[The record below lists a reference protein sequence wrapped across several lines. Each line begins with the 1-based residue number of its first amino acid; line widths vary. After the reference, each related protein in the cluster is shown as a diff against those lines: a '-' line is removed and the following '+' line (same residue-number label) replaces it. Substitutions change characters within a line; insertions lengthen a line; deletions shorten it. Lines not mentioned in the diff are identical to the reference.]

1 MAKKRNWLEELQ
13 NIATQAVGPVDTK
26 PEIAD
31 EEINKAAIAKVNE
44 VTALANQMYP
54 QDANSRFDFWK
65 SQVDIAGLPSGAK
78 NTYWKNYETMHPDGI
93 DGATRDF
100 INVTKRELDMIPGM
114 SQKEFFLRERV
125 TQTPDWA
132 RKELEPLLAQVSTTV
147 ANANLNKAQ
156 QVYASDLDTRVN
168 AFLSKVQLDPD
179 VAIED
184 HVNDMMKLEQMNL
197 LEMAQVKNGR
207 VGFMKDGTQ
216 FVPAFG
222 LQDSDQV
229 LQNRAVTPSLG
240 EQVLVREVGLQP
252 IKNAVESNVTKGR
265 REIETQEQTAKA
277 IATRSLR
284 DGIYQMAAWD
294 KAFSLIPD
302 MPMEDRVVLGLQG
315 EINSGR
321 IRDEKQLAQA
331 IYMTID
337 RYRNNLTPATEK
349 LKDVIPDNKVWDA
362 TQANFTAYTTRPSP
376 YVWEAKSWKEV
387 IGQSDES
394 KAAWRNAAQANA
406 GLTEE
411 QKAEVQ
417 DLTDVMMRSKTGREI
432 PAVSPGALSDKA
444 YMKVISEFEGL
455 KTEAYY
461 DANGK
466 VWTIGKGTTTYP
478 DGRPVKQGDKITK
491 EEAEKYADD
500 FVQKKVI
507 PKLEDTIPTWADMNE
522 NQKAAIISFAY
533 NVGPGFYGRK
543 GFETITKALSSADNF
558 KDVPQ
563 ALALYKKS
571 GGKVLSGLVRRREAE
586 GKLFSTT
593 P

>member
-13 NIATQAVGPVDTK
+13 NIATQAIGPADTK
-26 PEIAD
+26 PEVAD
-31 EEINKAAIAKVNE
+31 EEINKAAVAKVNE

-65 SQVDIAGLPSGAK
+65 SQMDIAELPTAAK

-100 INVTKRELDMIPGM
+100 VNVTKRELDMIPGM

-156 QVYASDLDTRVN
+156 QVYVSELDTRVN
-168 AFLSKVQLDPD
+168 SFLSKVQLDPD

-252 IKNAVESNVTKGR
+252 IKNAVEFNVTKGR
-265 REIETQEQTAKA
+265 REIETQEETAKVV
-277 IATRSLR
+277 ATRYLR
-284 DGIYQMAAWD
+284 DGKYTMDTWD
-294 KAFSLIPD
+294 KAFSMLPD
-302 MPMEDRVVLGLQG
+302 MSMEDRVVMGLQG
-315 EINSGR
+315 EMAAGR
-321 IRDEKQLAQA
+321 IKNEKQLAQA
-331 IYMTID
+331 IYQSVNKYKNEFTI
-337 RYRNNLTPATEK
+337 
-349 LKDVIPDNKVWDA
+349 
-362 TQANFTAYTTRPSP
+362 
-376 YVWEAKSWKEV
+376 
-387 IGQSDES
+387 
-394 KAAWRNAAQANA
+394 
-406 GLTEE
+406 
-411 QKAEVQ
+411 
-417 DLTDVMMRSKTGREI
+417 
-432 PAVSPGALSDKA
+432 SPGMLRAGQYMNIITKFEQMELKA
-444 YMKVISEFEGL
+444 YW
-455 KTEAYY
+455 
-461 DANGK
+461 DDNGK
-466 VWTIGKGTTTYP
+466 VWTIGKGNTRYL
-478 DGRPVKQGDKITK
+478 DGTAVKEGDTITK
-491 EEAEKYADD
+491 EQAIELAERW
-500 FVQKKVI
+500 VQEKVI
-507 PKLEDTIPTWADMNE
+507 PSLEKKIPTWADMNQ
-522 NQKAAIISFAY
+522 NQKDAIISFAY
-533 NVGPGFYGRK
+533 NAGENFYGRE
-543 GFETITKALSSADNF
+543 GYETITRALSKVENF
-558 KDVPQ
+558 KDVPA

-571 GGKVLSGLVRRREAE
+571 NGKVLNGLIKRRAAEAA
-586 GKLFSTT
+586 LFTKE
-593 P
+593 PD